1 MPTKDYRTG
10 RVIRLATTAAL
21 GGLLFG
27 WDSAVI
33 NGATSAIKE
42 TFHLGSFAIG
52 FVVSIA
58 LIGSAVG
65 AWFTGSLAD
74 RFGRRPVMLMA
85 AVMFFIASIG
95 QGFPIGVYDLILW
108 RLIGG
113 AAIGVASVAAPMYI
127 SETAPAQIR
136 GRMASLQQ
144 FAIVIGIFLTGLVNY
159 LILNAAGGNS
169 LNPWLLGL
177 PAWRWMF
184 LALSVPAVIYFA
196 LALRIPES
204 PRWLVAKGRV
214 DIARGVLQQIYTE
227 DVAPLLREIQD
238 SLTGASP
245 SLRDLRG
252 SRFGLAPIVWIGI
265 ILSVLQQFVGINA
278 VFYYSNTIWESVGFS
293 ENQAFLTSLITTAVN
308 VAFTIVAIVLIDRI
322 GRKPLLI
329 VGSIGMLVT
338 LAILTWVFGTAP
350 VGTDGN
356 PILNDG
362 PDIVAVISFNVYVA
376 FFAATWG
383 PVVWVLLGE
392 IFPNRMR
399 AVALAVAAAAQWIA
413 NFIVSTT
420 FPTLASTSLALAY
433 GIFTVFAAL
442 SIPFVMRKIHET
454 KGVPLAEIEALEG
467 ASR

>member
-1 MPTKDYRTG
+1 
-10 RVIRLATTAAL
+10 
-21 GGLLFG
+21 
-27 WDSAVI
+27 
-33 NGATSAIKE
+33 
-42 TFHLGSFAIG
+42 
-52 FVVSIA
+52 
-58 LIGSAVG
+58 
-65 AWFTGSLAD
+65 
-74 RFGRRPVMLMA
+74 
-85 AVMFFIASIG
+85 
-95 QGFPIGVYDLILW
+95 
-108 RLIGG
+108 
-113 AAIGVASVAAPMYI
+113 
-127 SETAPAQIR
+127 
-136 GRMASLQQ
+136 MASLQQ
-144 FAIVIGIFLTGLVNY
+144 FAIVIGIFLTGLVNF
-159 LILNAAGGNS
+159 LILNAAGGDS
-169 LNPWLLGL
+169 LNPWLFGL

-184 LALSVPAVIYFA
+184 LALAVPAVIYFM
-196 LALRIPES
+196 LASRIPES
-204 PRWLVAKGRV
+204 PRWLVAKGRT
-214 DIARGVLQQIYTE
+214 DTARGVLQQIYTD
-227 DVAPLLREIQD
+227 DVAPLLTEIQG
-238 SLTGASP
+238 SLTGSTP

-293 ENQAFLTSLITTAVN
+293 QNQAFLTSLITTAVN
-308 VAFTIVAIVLIDRI
+308 VVFTIVAIALIDRI

-329 VGSIGMLVT
+329 IGSVGMLVT

-350 VGTDGN
+350 IGADGN

-413 NFIVSTT
+413 NFVVSTT

-442 SIPFVMRKIHET
+442 SIPFVMRKVHET
-454 KGVPLAEIEALEG
+454 KGVQLEDVESLEA
-467 ASR
+467 ASL